1 MNTSSMGR
9 AAPRYARPFVSP
21 LLAFAVVLA
30 LWLAFGALLAANPAG
45 LRDLWDTLQ
54 NLWLPIRLVVWPA
67 FLPWVLGLWAWQ
79 ADWSLWL
86 RLAVVSS
93 LAVATAAA
101 FFPRAGDR

>member
-45 LRDLWDTLQ
+45 LGDLWDTLQ
-54 NLWLPIRLVVWPA
+54 NLWRKSAWSSGSPS
-67 FLPWVLGLWAWQ
+67 PWVLGLWAWQ

-86 RLAVVSS
+86 RLAVVGS

-101 FFPRAGDR
+101 FFPRTRDR